1 MDNIE
6 TKLSFCEDLEKI
18 VDVLEGSLS
27 RTKGFL
33 IISYLK
39 TLDFMKFKKIPINQ
53 VIKNSE
59 LIVGSN
65 TGRKVSINL
74 SFVLGKN

>member
-6 TKLSFCEDLEKI
+6 TKLLFCEDLEKI
-18 VDVLEGSLS
+18 VDVLEGSQS

-39 TLDFMKFKKIPINQ
+39 TLDFMKFTKIPINQ

-59 LIVGSN
+59 THSKQQH
-65 TGRKVSINL
+65 KVSFFN
-74 SFVLGKN
+74 